1 MSSELNFHTP
11 HFEGCFFMIAN
22 LGTNSTRIAQSG
34 SHTAIGGIWRIAWEY
49 LGRAIKPAACIK
61 ASAR

>member
-1 MSSELNFHTP
+1 
-11 HFEGCFFMIAN
+11 MIAN

-34 SHTAIGGIWRIAWEY
+34 SHTALGGIWRIAWEY
-49 LGRAIKPAACIK
+49 LGHAIKPAAYIK